1 MTVSAEKQST
11 MRVISNPPAC
21 GCYSKGMKTAP
32 VSPNDKK
39 KIANEK
45 GAKL

>member
-1 MTVSAEKQST
+1 MTVSGEKQST
-11 MRVISNPPAC
+11 MRAISNPPAL

-32 VSPNDKK
+32 VSPDDKK
-39 KIANEK
+39 ISNEK